1 MSDSDENP
9 NIASKAEQFQMGRSP
24 VARDTPDEPPE
35 LLQATYPEGILPGL
49 VAKATGQAYLPV
61 DDPSLYPPPPP
72 PPDDIASGEEDDPFA
87 PPAQREAG
95 EQAEY
100 PPDILPMLVAKATD
114 NADNPADDPS
124 RYPPPPPPPSDTA
137 SGADPIEPAEPGP
150 PGNVDVPYVN
160 QDGDTLA
167 CTMGNWTGEP
177 ASYTYQ
183 WQLDGSDAGTDSD
196 TLVVTSDDVGKTAS
210 CVVTATNDLG
220 STAAPPSNA
229 VVIASFT

>member
-1 MSDSDENP
+1 MIE
-9 NIASKAEQFQMGRSP
+9 AAQFRMDAP
-24 VARDTPDEPPE
+24 PTVAPREGEPPE

-61 DDPSLYPPPPP
+61 EDASLYPPPPP
-72 PPDDIASGEEDDPFA
+72 PPDEIASGEEDDPFA

-114 NADNPADDPS
+114 TADNPVDDPS
-124 RYPPPPPPPSDTA
+124 QYPPPPPPPIDVA
-137 SGADPIEPAEPGP
+137 SGAEPPPIIEAGP
-150 PGNVDVPYVN
+150 PTNVDVPYVN

-177 ASYTYQ
+177 TSYAYQ

-196 TLVVTSDDVGKTAS
+196 TLVATSGDIGKTAR

-220 STAAPPSNA
+220 STAAPPSNG